1 MTTPKPVVV
10 LSMLSRQR
18 HCSRQLDFVAMLLR
32 LHNNNDNSSDALD
45 NTLPTLSTIRD
56 NAPICKVHVRIE
68 HDTAFTGC
76 TVWPVTGVDEMTKIQ
91 QRDATMARK
100 AVALGM
106 PDMAAR
112 TLSAAHRAAMRASD
126 KREIEALARELGI
139 TGQRDWV
146 ICG

>member
-1 MTTPKPVVV
+1 
-10 LSMLSRQR
+10 
-18 HCSRQLDFVAMLLR
+18 
-32 LHNNNDNSSDALD
+32 
-45 NTLPTLSTIRD
+45 
-56 NAPICKVHVRIE
+56 
-68 HDTAFTGC
+68 
-76 TVWPVTGVDEMTKIQ
+76 MTKIQ

-100 AVALGM
+100 AVVLGM

-126 KREIEALARELGI
+126 KREIESLARELGI

>member
-1 MTTPKPVVV
+1 
-10 LSMLSRQR
+10 MLSRQR
-18 HCSRQLDFVAMLLR
+18 HCSRQLDFFAMLLR
-32 LHNNNDNSSDALD
+32 LHDNIDNSSDALD
-45 NTLPTLSTIRD
+45 NRLPTISTIRD
-56 NAPICKVHVRIE
+56 NTPICKVHVRIE
-68 HDTAFTGC
+68 RDTAFTGC
-76 TVWPVTGVDEMTKIQ
+76 TVWPMKGKMMTKIQ

-112 TLSAAHRAAMRASD
+112 TLSAAHRAAMRARD
-126 KREIEALARELGI
+126 KREIETLARELGI